1 MVLEVAILN
10 IRAGEAAAFEN
21 AFAHAQAIIAKMAG
35 YHRYELRHCIEQ
47 PDRYVLLLTFCK
59 V

>member
-47 PDRYVLLLTFCK
+47 PDRYVLL